1 MTGSDARS
9 RERPLSLSGSPAGHD
24 ARPGSLMSMASGA
37 IAALAATL
45 ALGFVEGL
53 ARFYPA
59 PNTWMRLRRLN
70 GRRAVR
76 AMRERLEAYAGRRMP
91 ATLAGILCA
100 LIAAWVALSVTEVIR
115 RTGAEL
121 ALDVLP
127 YVLVVIAL
135 LRLPS
140 ALRAMAGRMRVY
152 EKDAGEDPDAED
164 PYDGSNGEVVL

>member
-1 MTGSDARS
+1 
-9 RERPLSLSGSPAGHD
+9 
-24 ARPGSLMSMASGA
+24 MASGA

-59 PNTWMRLRRLN
+59 PATWMRLRRLN

-76 AMRERLEAYAGRRMP
+76 AMRERLESYAARRVP
-91 ATLAGILCA
+91 AALAGALGA
-100 LIAAWVALSVTEVIR
+100 LIAAWIALSLADVIR

-121 ALDVLP
+121 ALDILP
-127 YVLVVIAL
+127 YVLVVVAL

-140 ALRAMAGRMRVY
+140 ALRAIATRMRAY

-164 PYDGSNGEVVL
+164 PYDGRSGEVAL